1 MTPDNVLEVE
11 DIRKRFGPTV
21 TAAGIT
27 LAIVRGEFFTFLG
40 PSGSG
45 KSTLLRM
52 IAGLE
57 EPDSGRIYINGADM
71 AGVPAWKRDLGM
83 MFQNYAVFPHMSVL
97 KNVTFGLRMRGVGR
111 GDRERRAMEMLEL
124 VGLSARAHSIVTSMS
139 GGEQQRVA
147 LARALAPRPKILLL
161 DEPLSALDEKIRREM
176 QEQLKAI
183 QKELGTTFVYVTH
196 DQEEALTMSDRVA
209 VFNHGRCVQVDEPHT
224 VHRLPRTRFVAQFF
238 RGANIIS
245 AKWIHAQS
253 DEQSLCLEIGGVH
266 ATLKTPGFKAEHEDL
281 HIAVRAEKI
290 RLGDEAA
297 NSTLRWKGHI
307 RSVVYRGANTD
318 YDVDIEGVG
327 RTLVT
332 TISRQEYDVGQV
344 VDVGWHEEDVAL
356 LED

>member
-1 MTPDNVLEVE
+1 MTPDIVLEVE
-11 DIRKRFGPTV
+11 DVRKRFGATV
-21 TAAGIT
+21 TAAGIS
-27 LAIVRGEFFTFLG
+27 LAIARGEFFTFLG

-57 EPDSGRIYINGADM
+57 EPDSGHIRINGADM
-71 AGVPAWKRDLGM
+71 GGIPAWQRDLGM

-97 KNVTFGLRMRGVGR
+97 KNVTFGLKMRGVDKN
-111 GDRERRAMEMLEL
+111 DRERRAMEMLEL
-124 VGLSARAHSIVTSMS
+124 VGLGSRAKSTVTTMS

-176 QEQLKAI
+176 QGQLKAI

-209 VFNHGRCVQVDEPHT
+209 VFNQGRCVQVDEPHT
-224 VHRLPRTRFVAQFF
+224 VHRVPRTRFVAQFF
-238 RGANIIS
+238 RGANIID
-245 AKWIHAQS
+245 AKWIRCESAT
-253 DEQSLCLEIGGVH
+253 QSLRLEIGGKSTSIEPQGREPTQDEV
-266 ATLKTPGFKAEHEDL
+266 

-290 RLGDEAA
+290 LLGEEAA
-297 NSTLRWKGHI
+297 NSTLQWRG
-307 RSVVYRGANTD
+307 RVRNAVYRGANTD
-318 YDVDIEGVG
+318 YGVDIEGVG
-327 RTLVT
+327 SALVT
-332 TISRQEYDVGQV
+332 TISRQEYGVGHV
-344 VDVGWHEEDVAL
+344 VDVGIRQEDIAV